1 MKSKNWVGL
10 LVIYNQ
16 DKDNYTIA
24 LIGEPGTGKTSILNA
39 LRGFP
44 FDKTKTTVGANFN
57 TITVFENQHNFK
69 LKVCDIA
76 GQESY
81 APIRKNFML
90 QSDAAILVFDL
101 TDRMSFTKV
110 TSWIKEYC
118 DANRLKKTPILIV
131 GNKLDLS
138 NHRMIT
144 LRDVQSLLKL
154 IRDNPQ
160 VVGRII
166 GYAETSAKTG
176 ENVKSSFKNL
186 TSIISS
192 AS

>member
-131 GNKLDLS
+131 GNKLEDRKS
-138 NHRMIT
+138 
-144 LRDVQSLLKL
+144 
-154 IRDNPQ
+154 
-160 VVGRII
+160 VV
-166 GYAETSAKTG
+166 
-176 ENVKSSFKNL
+176 
-186 TSIISS
+186 
-192 AS
+192 

>member
-1 MKSKNWVGL
+1 VKSKNWVGL

-39 LRGFP
+39 LKGLP
-44 FDKTKTTVGANFN
+44 FDKTKATVSANFN
-57 TITVFENQHNFK
+57 TIAVSENQHNFK

-81 APIRKNFML
+81 APNRKNFMM

-101 TDRMSFTKV
+101 TDRISFSKV

-144 LRDVQSLLKL
+144 LRDVQSLIKL

-160 VVGRII
+160 VEGRII

>member
-1 MKSKNWVGL
+1 MVTYSQNS
-10 LVIYNQ
+10 
-16 DKDNYTIA
+16 DDYTIA
-24 LIGEPGTGKTSILNA
+24 LIGEPGTGKTSIMNSLMG
-39 LRGFP
+39 LP
-44 FDKTKTTVGANFN
+44 FGKTQTTVGANFK
-57 TITVFENQHNFK
+57 TIPIFENHKGFK

-81 APIRKNFML
+81 TQIRKNFMV
-90 QSDAAILVFDL
+90 QSNAAILVFDL
-101 TDRMSFTKV
+101 TNRLSFSKV
-110 TSWIKEYC
+110 TDWIKEYC
-118 DANRLKKTPILIV
+118 DASKSRKSPMLIV

-160 VVGRII
+160 VEGRII

-192 AS
+192 AG

>member
-1 MKSKNWVGL
+1 MVTHSQN
-10 LVIYNQ
+10 IE
-16 DKDNYTIA
+16 DYTIA
-24 LIGEPGTGKTSILNA
+24 LIGEPGTGKTSIMNTLKG
-39 LRGFP
+39 LP
-44 FDKTKTTVGANFN
+44 FGKTQTTVGADFSA
-57 TITVFENQHNFK
+57 IPLFENQRSFK

-81 APIRKNFML
+81 AQIRKNFML

-101 TDRMSFTKV
+101 TDRLSFTKV
-110 TSWIKEYC
+110 TDWVKEYC
-118 DANRLKKTPILIV
+118 NASKSSKSPILII

-154 IRDNPQ
+154 IRDNPH
-160 VVGRII
+160 VEGRII

-192 AS
+192 AG